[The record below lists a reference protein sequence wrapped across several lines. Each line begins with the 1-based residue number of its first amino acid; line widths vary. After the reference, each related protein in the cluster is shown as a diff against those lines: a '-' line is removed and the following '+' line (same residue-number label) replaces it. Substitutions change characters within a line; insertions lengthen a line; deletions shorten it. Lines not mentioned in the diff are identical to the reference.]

1 MPVYI
6 TNYIIGFYRIINNNG
21 GGTHKKVGGRNL
33 ITIMVAAGGIRVGG
47 TLHGGRK
54 YSRPVYV
61 TLSMLH
67 LQSC

>member
-47 TLHGGRK
+47 TLHGAENTVGP
-54 YSRPVYV
+54 Y
-61 TLSMLH
+61 M
-67 LQSC
+67 